1 MLGKMRNAK
10 GFTLIELMVVVAII
24 GIILAIA
31 IPYYSAYKRAACD
44 RNANADI
51 SRLAVAAERLGQE
64 LVDLNGN
71 FQSTLSLNG
80 FTVAYFKGEYYG
92 WGGTSAKCAV
102 NMAWTSDSG
111 VADGHRA
118 LAAACAEKGSVP
130 QVDQATFRYIYIVNL
145 MGGRDVKAEVGACV
159 DGSAPTFPH
168 EANAPTGFGA
178 LTPYTGTTD
187 CYNESMLDPATGG
200 SSLVLKAAHTQT
212 QCK

>member
-31 IPYYSAYKRAACD
+31 IPYYSSYKRASCD

-51 SRLAVAAERLGQE
+51 SRLSAATERLGQE

-71 FQSTLSLNG
+71 FQSTLSLVG
-80 FTVAYFKGEYYG
+80 FTVAYFKGEFYG

-102 NMAWTSDSG
+102 NMAWTADSG
-111 VADGHRA
+111 PGDGNRA
-118 LAAACAEKGSVP
+118 LAASCAEKGSVP
-130 QVDQATFRYIYIVNL
+130 QVDQATYRYIYIVNL
-145 MGGRDVKAEVGACV
+145 LGGRDVKAEVGACV
-159 DGSAPTFPH
+159 NGAAPTFPH
-168 EANAPTGFGA
+168 MTNAPAGWGDLA
-178 LTPYTGTTD
+178 AYIGTDD

-200 SSLVLKAAHTQT
+200 SSLALKGSHTT
-212 QCK
+212 TKCK